1 MSSIRADIELNAAPF
16 IGGIAKVQR
25 QIRNLQA
32 AAAGITAAF
41 IAARAAIAGLS
52 GIFSEMKGAL
62 DLGV

>member
-41 IAARAAIAGLS
+41 IAARAI
-52 GIFSEMKGAL
+52 
-62 DLGV
+62 